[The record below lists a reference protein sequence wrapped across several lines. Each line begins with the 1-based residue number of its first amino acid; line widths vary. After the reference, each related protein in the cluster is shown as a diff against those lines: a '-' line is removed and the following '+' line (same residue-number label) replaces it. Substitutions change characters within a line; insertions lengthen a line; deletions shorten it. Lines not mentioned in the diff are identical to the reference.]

1 MVTMPPPTEQGFQ
14 HPALGGLGED
24 LTMSQC
30 PLQQNKDFNVCD
42 AMIGAASI
50 GHNAP
55 SNRTRISTRPPH
67 VGGLRGRVAMPPPTE
82 QGFQHS
88 RVDTAGHHLCVAM
101 PPPTEQGFQLI
112 GFLILTQIGM
122 SQCPLQ
128 QNKDFNDEKDDIL
141 PAIAEVAMPPPTEQG
156 FQHRYRRGATAGG
169 SCRNAPSNRTRI
181 STSI

>member
-1 MVTMPPPTEQGFQ
+1 
-14 HPALGGLGED
+14 
-24 LTMSQC
+24 MSQC

-88 RVDTAGHHLCVAM
+88 RVDTAGHHLCVAMPPPTEQGFQRQGRGPDQVAM